1 MERFGIEIY
10 GGLILSPQCVTL
22 DETTRKIFILTDQ
35 VNLKMTFQVKVT
47 EVGHIAYQRTRL
59 DDMNMNAFVP
69 IAPSSF
75 LILKELL
82 ATKCS

>member
-47 EVGHIAYQRTRL
+47 EVGHIAYRK
-59 DDMNMNAFVP
+59 P
-69 IAPSSF
+69 G
-75 LILKELL
+75 LL
-82 ATKCS
+82 